1 MEEAFM
7 TSGISRRSIL
17 KGAAGAAAAA
27 AVAKKSSAFA
37 APAVIQSGPIEIT
50 YWGSFS
56 GALGEAE
63 KTITDNFNAAQTDI
77 KLNYQF
83 QGTYE
88 ETAQKLT
95 AALQANQAPDVSLL
109 SDVWWFKF
117 YLAGALAP
125 LDDFI

>member
-1 MEEAFM
+1 M
-7 TSGISRRSIL
+7 TSGFSRRSIL
-17 KGAAGAAAAA
+17 KGAAGAMAVAAASKA
-27 AVAKKSSAFA
+27 STTFA

-95 AALQANQAPDVSLL
+95 TALQAKQAPDVSLL

-117 YLAGALAP
+117 YLTGASP
-125 LDDFI
+125 R